1 MNKFYVLLFISICIH
16 FSLKSQTFGN
26 YTISGCDAWN
36 SNNSWATALT
46 KSVTVSGLPSL
57 LASNGTVLKQVN
69 VKLGNNSCKGNL
81 SSYWIRIVSPNG
93 TIDTITSPVT
103 TSITSMWVDVKF
115 RDHFALERIRD
126 YSATTQQSYF
136 PYSIGYYRSNKTGS
150 FSRFN
155 NNGNPNGNWDIQ
167 IIENTTTEVSV
178 EKVELVFGSAF
189 QINDLTGTTTNDN
202 CSGAVCIKNNEITIG
217 TNLGFANG
225 DPSYPGNTVNGCSW
239 NGANNNSAW
248 FQFVAGATTAKITL
262 SGLLHPGSPVS
273 NKVQAIIL
281 QAPNTCATIPTVVP
295 AGGCPTSTSN
305 NSSYLAA
312 NGGGTSSAS
321 NIYVSG
327 INANMEFNLTGL
339 TPCQKYYLYVDGE
352 GGDTSTFYIDYQNGA
367 NGGTT
372 INVTQPSCSVNNG
385 KIKVNT
391 PCSNAMY
398 MWSSNASTGNVD
410 SATNLGPGT
419 YSVTVSN
426 GGCFVFDTTITLTK
440 DSIKFN
446 SNITQPNCAN
456 AQGKIKI
463 NMISSG
469 LTSYSWSTNASSGN
483 IDSAVN
489 LSGGT
494 YKVTLT
500 QNGCTDSATFT
511 LNTPTPPAS
520 DSITLQSCSNI
531 TYNSKLYTKDT
542 FIFDTIKSKK
552 NTLCDSVI
560 RKVNIIIKSI
570 LSSSFQKC
578 ILVSDS
584 FLFNGAYLKTSGT
597 YKDTFLSVSNC
608 DSIVTLNLSVS
619 NPTASSKDSLGC
631 ISVVWKGN
639 SFTKDTFF
647 IDTIKTTL
655 GCDSIYKTTQLK
667 IYKPINDTITF
678 IGCDT
683 VAYKLKNYFFT
694 QSITD
699 TIRKSTT
706 PFCDSIIRNVQ
717 IQVNKR
723 DTQKIN
729 ACIENSNSYNFYGNS
744 LTTSG
749 TYFKKFT
756 NIKNCDSLIQLSL
769 NVITP
774 SIQRDT
780 IKGCSL
786 VVFKSINYTRDSTLF
801 DTIKTTLGCDSLYLS
816 HFIQIF
822 KPVLN
827 INPAITGCDTVVY
840 KTKTYTQSQTIQDT
854 IRKTIAP
861 FCDSILL
868 SIPIVIHKRD
878 TVLQNQCILNGATY
892 NFYGTILNSSGIYLK
907 QFLNSKNCD
916 STIQLSL
923 NVITP
928 SIQRDTIKGCALVV
942 FNSINY
948 TRDTTL
954 FDTIN
959 NALGCDSLY
968 RSHFIQIF
976 KPVLNVNPAIT
987 GCDTVVYKTKTYTQS
1002 QTIQDTIRK
1011 TIAPF
1016 CDSILLSIPIVIHKR
1031 DTVLQNQCILNGAT
1045 YNFYGTILNSSGIYL
1060 KQFLNSKNC
1069 DSFIRLDLKVIT
1081 PQQKTNND
1089 SACISFNY
1097 KGQTYFRDTFFRDT
1111 IKSRLGC
1118 DSIYN
1123 TSNWKIFKSTIG
1135 TPDTLKDCE
1144 KVVYKNKEYFSNTT
1158 LQDTLKKSLAPFCDS
1173 IIKKIVV
1180 IILPR
1185 PSAKITVM
1193 PDTIVEQ
1200 NANITLTASGGVSY
1214 QWNKEGG
1221 TQSSFTTKMVEKSYF
1236 EVIVT
1241 NQNGCEDTAYIWLT
1255 IYPEIEIPTLF
1266 SPNQDGINEI
1276 IGPVIKGDVKINSYK
1291 IYNRW
1296 GQTVFEGGGTD
1307 IFWDGKLNGT
1317 TQPQGT
1323 YVFTIEYLIAG
1334 KKIHKTGALTLI
1346 H

>member
-1 MNKFYVLLFISICIH
+1 MNKFYVLLFFSICIH

-46 KSVTVSGLPSL
+46 KSVTVSGLPTTLSTT
-57 LASNGTVLKQVN
+57 NIVLKQVN
-69 VKLGNNSCKGNL
+69 VKLGNPTCKGNL

-136 PYSIGYYRSNKTGS
+136 PYSIGYYKSNKTGS
-150 FSRFN
+150 YSRFN

-167 IIENTTTEVSV
+167 IIENTASEVSV

-225 DPSYPGNTVNGCSW
+225 DANYPGNTVNGCSW

-273 NKVQAIIL
+273 NKVQAIVL
-281 QAPNTCATIPTVVP
+281 QAPATCATIPTVVP
-295 AGGCPTSTSN
+295 NGGCPTVATN
-305 NSSYLAA
+305 NSAYLAA

-327 INANMEFNLTGL
+327 INANMEFNLAGL

-352 GGDTSTFYIDYQNGA
+352 GGDTSTFYIEYSNGT

-391 PCSNAMY
+391 PCSNSMY
-398 MWSSNASTGNVD
+398 MWSSNANTGNVD
-410 SATNLGPGT
+410 SAINLGPGT

-426 GGCFVFDTTITLTK
+426 GGCFVFDTTITLIK

-456 AQGKIKI
+456 TQGKIKI
-463 NMISSG
+463 NMISTG
-469 LTSYSWSTNASSGN
+469 LTSYTWSTNASSGN
-483 IDSAVN
+483 VDSAVN

-511 LNTPTPPAS
+511 LNTPAPPAS

-531 TYNSKLYTKDT
+531 TYKSKLYSQDT
-542 FIFDTIKSKK
+542 TFLDSIKSTQ
-552 NTLCDSVI
+552 NIICDSII
-560 RKVNIIIKSI
+560 RKVIIKIKST

-578 ILVSDS
+578 ILASDS
-584 FLFNGAYLKTSGT
+584 FLFNGVFLKNQGA
-597 YKDTFLSVSNC
+597 YKDTFLSASNC
-608 DSIVTLNLSVS
+608 DSVVTLNLFVL
-619 NPTASSKDSLGC
+619 NPTLQ
-631 ISVVWKGN
+631 
-639 SFTKDTFF
+639 TKDTFVCKNVTWNGNLYSK
-647 IDTIKTTL
+647 DTIIKDTLKGFL
-655 GCDSIYKTTQLK
+655 GCDSIYTNTSIHIFNHKL
-667 IYKPINDTITF
+667 DTIS
-678 IGCDT
+678 IISCDT
-683 VAYKLKNYFFT
+683 AEYKSINYFSNQT
-694 QSITD
+694 ILD
-699 TIRKSTT
+699 TLKKSVS

-756 NIKNCDSLIQLSL
+756 NIKNCDSIIQLSL

-774 SIQRDT
+774 TIQRDT
-780 IKGCSL
+780 IKGCAL
-786 VVFKSINYTRDSTLF
+786 VVFNSINFTRDTSLF
-801 DTIKTTLGCDSLYLS
+801 DTINNALGCDSLYRS

-840 KTKTYTQSQTIQDT
+840 KTKTYTQNQTIQDT

-892 NFYGTILNSSGIYLK
+892 NFYGTILNSSGIY
-907 QFLNSKNCD
+907 F
-916 STIQLSL
+916 
-923 NVITP
+923 
-928 SIQRDTIKGCALVV
+928 
-942 FNSINY
+942 
-948 TRDTTL
+948 
-954 FDTIN
+954 
-959 NALGCDSLY
+959 
-968 RSHFIQIF
+968 
-976 KPVLNVNPAIT
+976 
-987 GCDTVVYKTKTYTQS
+987 
-1002 QTIQDTIRK
+1002 
-1011 TIAPF
+1011 
-1016 CDSILLSIPIVIHKR
+1016 
-1031 DTVLQNQCILNGAT
+1031 
-1045 YNFYGTILNSSGIYL
+1045 

-1111 IKSRLGC
+1111 IKSSLGC

-1123 TSNWKIFKSTIG
+1123 ISNWKIFKSTIG

-1144 KVVYKNKEYFSNTT
+1144 KVLYKNKEYFSNTT

-1185 PSAKITVM
+1185 PSAKITAM

-1200 NANITLTASGGVSY
+1200 NANVTLTASGGIAY
-1214 QWNKEGG
+1214 KWNKEGG
-1221 TQSSFTTKMVEKSYF
+1221 TQVSFTTKVQDKTYF

-1241 NQNGCEDTAYIWLT
+1241 DRNGCQDTAFIWLT
-1255 IYPEIEIPTLF
+1255 IYPEIEIPYVF
-1266 SPNQDGINEI
+1266 SPNEDGINEF
-1276 IGPVIKGDVKINSYK
+1276 IGPVVKGDVKIEHYK

-1296 GQTVFEGGGTD
+1296 GQTVFDGGGNN
-1307 IFWDGKLNGT
+1307 ILWDGKFNGT
-1317 TQPQGT
+1317 KQPQGT
-1323 YVFTIEYLIAG
+1323 YVYTIEYFIGG
-1334 KKIHKTGALTLI
+1334 KKIVKTGALTLI

>member
-1 MNKFYVLLFISICIH
+1 MNKLYVLLFISICIH

-57 LASNGTVLKQVN
+57 LATNGTVLKQVN

-93 TIDTITSPVT
+93 TIDTITSSVT
-103 TSITSMWVDVKF
+103 TSITSMWIDVKF

-167 IIENTTTEVSV
+167 IIENTASEVSV

-225 DPSYPGNTVNGCSW
+225 DANYPGNTVNGCSW

-273 NKVQAIIL
+273 NKVQAIVL
-281 QAPNTCATIPTVVP
+281 QAPATCATIPTVVP
-295 AGGCPTSTSN
+295 NGGCPTATTN
-305 NSSYLAA
+305 NSAYLAA

-327 INANMEFNLTGL
+327 INANMEFNLAGL

-367 NGGTT
+367 NGGTS

-391 PCSNAMY
+391 PCSNSMY
-398 MWSSNASTGNVD
+398 MWSSNANTGNVD
-410 SATNLGPGT
+410 SAINLGPGT

-426 GGCFVFDTTITLTK
+426 GGCFVFDTTITLVK

-446 SNITQPNCAN
+446 TTITQPNCAN
-456 AQGKIKI
+456 LNGKIKI
-463 NMISSG
+463 NM
-469 LTSYSWSTNASSGN
+469 LTSGISNFVWSSNANTGNVDSAINLSSGN
-483 IDSAVN
+483 
-489 LSGGT
+489 
-494 YKVTLT
+494 YKVVVT
-500 QNGCTDSATFT
+500 QNGCTDSTTIA
-511 LNTPTPPAS
+511 LNAPPLPLS
-520 DSITLQSCSNI
+520 DSINLQSCNNI
-531 TYNSKLYTKDT
+531 TYKSKLFSQDT
-542 FIFDTIKSKK
+542 TFLDSIKSTQ
-552 NTLCDSVI
+552 NIICDSII
-560 RKVNIIIKSI
+560 RKVIIKIKST

-578 ILVSDS
+578 ILASDS
-584 FLFNGAYLKTSGT
+584 FLFNGVFLKNQGA
-597 YKDTFLSVSNC
+597 YKDTFLSASNC
-608 DSIVTLNLSVS
+608 DSVVTLNLFVL
-619 NPTASSKDSLGC
+619 NPTLQ
-631 ISVVWKGN
+631 
-639 SFTKDTFF
+639 TKDTFVCKNVTWNGNLYSK
-647 IDTIKTTL
+647 DTIIKDTSKGFL
-655 GCDSIYKTTQLK
+655 GCDSIYTNTSIHIFNHKL
-667 IYKPINDTITF
+667 DTIS
-678 IGCDT
+678 IASCDT
-683 VAYKLKNYFFT
+683 VVYKSINYFSNQTIF
-694 QSITD
+694 D
-699 TIRKSTT
+699 TLKKSVS

-756 NIKNCDSLIQLSL
+756 NIKNCDSIIQLSL

-774 SIQRDT
+774 T
-780 IKGCSL
+780 
-786 VVFKSINYTRDSTLF
+786 
-801 DTIKTTLGCDSLYLS
+801 
-816 HFIQIF
+816 
-822 KPVLN
+822 
-827 INPAITGCDTVVY
+827 
-840 KTKTYTQSQTIQDT
+840 
-854 IRKTIAP
+854 
-861 FCDSILL
+861 
-868 SIPIVIHKRD
+868 
-878 TVLQNQCILNGATY
+878 
-892 NFYGTILNSSGIYLK
+892 
-907 QFLNSKNCD
+907 
-916 STIQLSL
+916 
-923 NVITP
+923 
-928 SIQRDTIKGCALVV
+928 IQRDTIKGCASVV

-976 KPVLNVNPAIT
+976 KPVLNINPAIT
-987 GCDTVVYKTKTYTQS
+987 GCDTVVYKTKTYTQN

-1111 IKSRLGC
+1111 IKSSLGC

-1123 TSNWKIFKSTIG
+1123 ISNWKIFKSTIG

-1185 PSAKITVM
+1185 PSAKITAM

-1200 NANITLTASGGVSY
+1200 NANVTLTASGGNAY
-1214 QWNKEGG
+1214 KWNKEGG
-1221 TQSSFTTKMVEKSYF
+1221 TQVSFTTKVQDKTYF

-1241 NQNGCEDTAYIWLT
+1241 DRNGCQDTAFIWLT
-1255 IYPEIEIPTLF
+1255 IYPEIEIPYVF
-1266 SPNQDGINEI
+1266 SPNEDGINEF
-1276 IGPVIKGDVKINSYK
+1276 IGPVIKGDVKIEHYK

-1296 GQTVFEGGGTD
+1296 GQTVFDGGGNN
-1307 IFWDGKLNGT
+1307 ILWDGKFNGT
-1317 TQPQGT
+1317 KQPQGT
-1323 YVFTIEYLIAG
+1323 YVYTIEYFIGG
-1334 KKIHKTGALTLI
+1334 KKIVKTGALTLI

>member
-1 MNKFYVLLFISICIH
+1 MNKFYVLLLLFSICIH

-26 YTISGCDAWN
+26 YSISGCNTWD

-46 KSVTVSGLPSL
+46 KTVTVSGLPTTLS
-57 LASNGTVLKQVN
+57 ATNIVLKQVN
-69 VKLGNNSCKGNL
+69 IKLGNPTCKGNL
-81 SSYWIRIVSPNG
+81 SSYWIRLVSPTG
-93 TIDTITSPVT
+93 VIDTITSPIT
-103 TSITSMWVDVKF
+103 TSITSMWIDVKF
-115 RDHFALERIRD
+115 RDHYALERIRD

-136 PYSIGYYRSNKTGS
+136 PYSVGYYKSNKTGS
-150 FSRFN
+150 YSRFN

-167 IIENTTTEVSV
+167 IIENTASEVSF
-178 EKVELVFGSAF
+178 EIVELVFGPAIN
-189 QINDLTGTTTNDN
+189 INDLTGSTSNDN
-202 CSGAVCIKNNEITIG
+202 CSGAACIKNNEITIG

-225 DPSYPGNTVNGCSW
+225 DPNYPGNTVNGCSW

-273 NKVQAIIL
+273 NKVQAIVL
-281 QAPNTCATIPTVVP
+281 QAPNTCATIPTIVP

-327 INANMEFNLTGL
+327 INANMEFNLSGL
-339 TPCQKYYLYVDGE
+339 TTCQKYYLYVDGE
-352 GGDTSTFYIDYQNGA
+352 GGDTSTFYIEYSNGS
-367 NGGTT
+367 NGGTSV
-372 INVTQPSCSVNNG
+372 NVTQPSCSVNNG

-426 GGCFVFDTTITLTK
+426 GGCFVFDTTITLIK

-463 NMISSG
+463 NMISTG
-469 LTSYSWSTNASSGN
+469 LTSYTWSTNASTGN

-511 LNTPTPPAS
+511 LNTPAPPAS

-578 ILVSDS
+578 ILASDS

-655 GCDSIYKTTQLK
+655 GCDSLYKTTLLK
-667 IYKPINDTITF
+667 IYKPINDTMTF

-699 TIRKSTT
+699 TIRKSIT
-706 PFCDSIIRNVQ
+706 PFCDSILRKVN

-723 DTQKIN
+723 DTQQIA
-729 ACIENSNSYNFYGNS
+729 ACILASKIYNFYGTNIS
-744 LTTSG
+744 SAG

-756 NIKNCDSLIQLSL
+756 NIKNCDSIIQLSL

-780 IKGCSL
+780 IKGCAS
-786 VVFKSINYTRDSTLF
+786 VVFKSINYNRDTTLF

-892 NFYGTILNSSGIYLK
+892 NFYGTILNISGIY
-907 QFLNSKNCD
+907 F
-916 STIQLSL
+916 
-923 NVITP
+923 
-928 SIQRDTIKGCALVV
+928 
-942 FNSINY
+942 
-948 TRDTTL
+948 
-954 FDTIN
+954 
-959 NALGCDSLY
+959 
-968 RSHFIQIF
+968 
-976 KPVLNVNPAIT
+976 
-987 GCDTVVYKTKTYTQS
+987 
-1002 QTIQDTIRK
+1002 
-1011 TIAPF
+1011 
-1016 CDSILLSIPIVIHKR
+1016 
-1031 DTVLQNQCILNGAT
+1031 
-1045 YNFYGTILNSSGIYL
+1045 

-1118 DSIYN
+1118 DSIFN
-1123 TSNWKIFKSTIG
+1123 ISNWKIFKSSIG
-1135 TPDTLKDCE
+1135 TPDTIKDCE
-1144 KVVYKNKEYFSNTT
+1144 KVIYKNKTYLANTVV
-1158 LQDTLKKSLAPFCDS
+1158 QDTLKKQIAPFCDS
-1173 IIKKIVV
+1173 ITKNVV
-1180 IILPR
+1180 IIILPQ
-1185 PSAKITVM
+1185 PVAKITVF

-1221 TQSSFTTKMVEKSYF
+1221 TQSSFTTKMVEKTYF

-1241 NQNGCEDTAYIWLT
+1241 NQNGCKDTAYIWLT
-1255 IYPEIEIPTLF
+1255 IYPEIEIPTVF

-1307 IFWDGKLNGT
+1307 IFWDGKFNGT
-1317 TQPQGT
+1317 SQPQGT